1 MRQPRRPTSSDVA
14 ARAGVSR
21 TTVSFVLND
30 RANTG
35 IAEETRVRVLQA
47 AADLGYHAHGAAR
60 ALAGGLSM
68 AIGLVLLQTPDQV
81 AADALLAETLLG
93 IADSARADGY
103 RVLVE
108 AVSPDGPGYSDVVRS
123 RGVDGLII
131 SGPREDDAEL
141 RGIVRDGF
149 PVILQGSLPGLPASS
164 VDVDNRT
171 GAAAAVAH
179 LVGLGHR
186 RIGIVTNAPLNYTS
200 AEDRLAGYRD
210 ALRAGRITLDDNLV
224 AEGAFDAA
232 SGRSAMADL
241 LRRAPDL
248 TAVFVASDIVAFG
261 ALRAIREA
269 GRRVPDDVSIVGF
282 DDVPL
287 ARHFD
292 PPLTTVRLPARDL
305 GAAAGRALIDRMAGR
320 PVSDRTLLPTELVVR
335 ESTGSPLRGIA
346 SGSVKG

>member
-1 MRQPRRPTSSDVA
+1 MKQPRRPTSSDVA

-30 RANTG
+30 RANSG
-35 IAEETRVRVLQA
+35 IAEETRERVLRA
-47 AADLGYHAHGAAR
+47 AEELGYHAHGPAR

-68 AIGLVLLQTPDQV
+68 TIGLVLLQTPDQV
-81 AADALLAETLLG
+81 AADALLADTLLG
-93 IADSARADGY
+93 IADEARSDGY

-108 AVSPDGPGYSDVVRS
+108 AVSPDGQRYSDIVRS
-123 RGVDGLII
+123 RRVDGLIV
-131 SGPREDDAEL
+131 SGPRADDAEL

-149 PVILQGSLPGLPASS
+149 PVILQGSLPGLAVPS

-171 GAAAAVAH
+171 GAATAVGH
-179 LVGLGHR
+179 LVSLGHR
-186 RIGIVTNAPLNYTS
+186 RIGIVTNAPLDYTA

-210 ALRAGRITLDDNLV
+210 ALRAGGIAPDQRLE

-232 SGRSAMADL
+232 SGYTAVRGL
-241 LRRAPDL
+241 LRRSPDI

-261 ALRAIREA
+261 ALRALREA
-269 GRRVPDDVSIVGF
+269 GRRVPSDVSVVGF

-292 PPLTTVRLPARDL
+292 PPLTTIRLPARGL
-305 GAAAGRALIDRMAGR
+305 GAAAGRTLLDRLAGR
-320 PVSDRTLLPTELVVR
+320 PVTNRTLLATELVVR
-335 ESTGSPLRGIA
+335 ESTA
-346 SGSVKG
+346 VAK